1 MPVVVWSDEATS
13 QLRALVA
20 QGLTSRDIAKALGGI
35 TRNAVIGKMNRL
47 GLSPVTGKMNRLGLS
62 PVTPLPAPA
71 KEEPL
76 EGNQTYLMGLKNFM
90 CRFPMGGDGPKV
102 RFCGDPTKT
111 GSWCPEHRKIVFY
124 PKSGVK
130 RNGEEIDVRTA
141 GDGLLPDA
149 RPSGFRF
156 GRKAG

>member
-47 GLSPVTGKMNRLGLS
+47 GLSPVT
-62 PVTPLPAPA
+62 PLPAPA

-90 CRFPMGGDGPKV
+90 CRFPVSGSGD
-102 RFCGDPTKT
+102 RTLFCGDPTEK
-111 GSWCPEHRKIVFY
+111 GSWCPDHRKRVFV
-124 PKSGVK
+124 PKTGVK
-130 RNGEEIDVRTA
+130 RDGEEVELRKESN
-141 GDGLLPDA
+141 GFLPD
-149 RPSGFRF
+149 SGASSFRF
-156 GRKAG
+156 GAKIK

>member
-1 MPVVVWSDEATS
+1 MSVVVWSDEATS

-47 GLSPVTGKMNRLGLS
+47 GLSPVT
-62 PVTPLPAPA
+62 PLPAPA

-90 CRFPMGGDGPKV
+90 CRFPMGGDGPKI

-156 GRKAG
+156 GRKAE